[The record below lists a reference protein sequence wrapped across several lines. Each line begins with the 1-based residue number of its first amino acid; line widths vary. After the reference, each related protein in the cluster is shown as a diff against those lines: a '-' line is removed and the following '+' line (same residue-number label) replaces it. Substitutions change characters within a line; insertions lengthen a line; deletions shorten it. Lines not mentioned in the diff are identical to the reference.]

1 MSIARYDV
9 FMLAK
14 FFYDLAKYS
23 FAGMVVAVF
32 IGKVPEASAIKV
44 LILGIVSTVG
54 FALAGYFVERR
65 QGGNDDD

>member
-1 MSIARYDV
+1 MTRYDV
-9 FMLAK
+9 LMLAK

-44 LILGIVSTVG
+44 LIMGITSTVG
-54 FALAGYFVERR
+54 FAFAGYFVERR
-65 QGGNDDD
+65 QGGDDDD